1 MLIYVHKAIKT
12 KKRQQTVMDSTQGTI
27 EPVTMS
33 EVLELA
39 TWDRPRTNEEL
50 RDFISGRESA
60 LSSK

>member
-1 MLIYVHKAIKT
+1 MESTKA
-12 KKRQQTVMDSTQGTI
+12 TV

-50 RDFISGRESA
+50 RDFVSQREFVVG
-60 LSSK
+60 L